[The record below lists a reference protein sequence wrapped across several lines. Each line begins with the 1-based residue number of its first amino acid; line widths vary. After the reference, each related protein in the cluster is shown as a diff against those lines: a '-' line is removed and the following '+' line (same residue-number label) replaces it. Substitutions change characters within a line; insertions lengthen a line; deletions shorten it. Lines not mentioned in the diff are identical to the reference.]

1 MPSLCG
7 YATRWTFASNPGST
21 RREHATVTDLLDKV
35 YYIELTLY
43 LVLLDT
49 NVAILRMT
57 SLPVYKDLFKHIILI
72 FYWVLKLYCWYAII
86 CVRFGGII

>member
-1 MPSLCG
+1 MYAMPSLGG

-43 LVLLDT
+43 IVLSEIS
-49 NVAILRMT
+49 VAILRMT
-57 SLPVYKDLFKHIILI
+57 SLPVFTRSTPWLFAKIL
-72 FYWVLKLYCWYAII
+72 F
-86 CVRFGGII
+86 